1 MKVTTK
7 TWLNMKRIF
16 YFISILAVL
25 FTACDKNELPKF
37 DDADAFVKFDV
48 TSASF
53 DEDEGIVTIPVSL
66 ASLNG
71 ISDTVS
77 YTVTDGKAVLE
88 SNYKLV
94 DPNAT
99 LSFDAEHRVR
109 NIEIEIVDKPGL
121 YTGDL
126 DFSITLTQSSVTIG
140 AQNTCKVTINDL
152 DHPLTPILGA
162 YTANGDSYFGGASQW
177 DIVVKKDASDVHKV
191 WFENLVLNGTSEDV
205 FGIVNDEMSE
215 IQIPVKQVIATS
227 SSYPLIRLEGY
238 YGPDGAT
245 KIPQGG
251 HITVTIAADK
261 QSMTIQDEFGSEVY
275 SDAAGTS
282 SLGWYN
288 IFKAGTVLT
297 KKQFNF

>member
-1 MKVTTK
+1 MKVITK

-25 FTACDKNELPKF
+25 FTACNKNELPKF
-37 DDADAFVKFDV
+37 DDSDAFVKFDV

-53 DEDEGIVTIPVSL
+53 DEDKDTVTIPVSL
-66 ASLNG
+66 ASIG
-71 ISDTVS
+71 GVTATVS
-77 YTVTDGKAVLE
+77 YTVADGAAVLD

-99 LSFDAEHRVR
+99 LSFDANHRVR
-109 NIEIEIVDKPGL
+109 NIEIVIVNKSGL

-126 DFSITLTQSSVTIG
+126 DFSITLTNSSVAIG
-140 AQNTCKVTINDL
+140 AQKTCKVTINDL

-162 YTANGDSYFGGASQW
+162 YTANGDSYFDGASQW
-177 DIVVKKDASDVHKV
+177 DIVIKKDASDVHKV
-191 WFENLVLNGTSEDV
+191 WFENLVKDGTNQDV
-205 FGIVNDEMSE
+205 FGIVDDEMSE
-215 IQIPVKQVIATS
+215 IQIPVKQVIFIS
-227 SSYPLIRLEGY
+227 STYPLILLEGF
-238 YGPDGAT
+238 YGPDGET

-251 HITVTIAADK
+251 HITVTIAGDK
-261 QSMTIQDEFGSEVY
+261 KSMTIMDEFGSEVY

-297 KKQFNF
+297 KK